1 MGGNLLMSHFSDRA
15 LRERAQH
22 DDAGLNRHFYNKLFS
37 HTKYYYRLRRDEISL
52 ELLQYANGRRVLEI
66 GSQCWIHWIE
76 GLHIQPDVLECINIS
91 SKALQTGEE
100 KAKTSRVKPKFSLM
114 DANNLEF
121 EDNSFDM
128 VFGDA
133 ILHHLDFV
141 RALDEIKR
149 VLTPNGRILF
159 CEPLSV
165 NPVGKVVRL
174 LTPQARTKDERP
186 LGLRELAEMQKRFD
200 TTVYYE
206 EFLSVP
212 FGVVS
217 RVLFSSPVNSL
228 MKTIYEIDRFIDSN
242 FPPIRRFYRHAI
254 IAGTNKG

>member
-1 MGGNLLMSHFSDRA
+1 
-15 LRERAQH
+15 
-22 DDAGLNRHFYNKLFS
+22 
-37 HTKYYYRLRRDEISL
+37 
-52 ELLQYANGRRVLEI
+52 
-66 GSQCWIHWIE
+66 
-76 GLHIQPDVLECINIS
+76 
-91 SKALQTGEE
+91 
-100 KAKTSRVKPKFSLM
+100 M

-149 VLTPNGRILF
+149 VLRPNGRILF

-174 LTPQARTKDERP
+174 LTPHARTKDERP
-186 LGLRELAEMQKRFD
+186 LGLRELEEIQKRFD

-228 MKTIYEIDRFIDSN
+228 MKTVYEIDRFIDSN

-254 IAGTNKG
+254 IAGTSKS

>member
-1 MGGNLLMSHFSDRA
+1 MSTFSDRA
-15 LRERAQH
+15 LRERVQH
-22 DDAGLNRHFYNKLFS
+22 DDVGLNRHFYNKVFS
-37 HTKYYYRLRRDEISL
+37 HTKHYYRLRRDEISL

-76 GLHIQPDVLECINIS
+76 ERRIQPAMLECINIS
-91 SKALQTGEE
+91 SKAIQKGEE
-100 KAKTSRVKPKFSLM
+100 KARSSRVKPKFSLM

-121 EDNSFDM
+121 ENESFDM

-149 VLTPNGRILF
+149 VLKPNGRILF

-165 NPVGKVVRL
+165 NPVSKIVRL
-174 LTPQARTKDERP
+174 LTPQARTKDEQP
-186 LGLRELAEMQKRFD
+186 LGMKELAELQKRFD

-217 RVLFSSPVNSL
+217 KVLFSSPANNL
-228 MKTIYEIDRFIDSN
+228 MRTAYEIDRFIDTK

-254 IAGTNKG
+254 IAGTRKN

>member
-1 MGGNLLMSHFSDRA
+1 MSNFSERA
-15 LRERAQH
+15 LREKVQH
-22 DDAGLNRHFYNKLFS
+22 DDVGLNRHFYNKVFS
-37 HTKYYYRLRRDEISL
+37 HTKHYYRLRRNEISL

-76 GLHIQPDVLECINIS
+76 GFHIQPDVLECINIS
-91 SKALQTGEE
+91 SKAIEKGEE
-100 KAKTSRVKPKFSLM
+100 QAQTSRVKPKFSLM

-121 EDNSFDM
+121 EDQSFDM

-149 VLTPNGRILF
+149 VLKPNGRILF
-159 CEPLSV
+159 CEPLSI
-165 NPVGKVVRL
+165 NPVGRVVRL
-174 LTPQARTKDERP
+174 LTPQARTQDEQP
-186 LGLRELAEMQKRFD
+186 LGMSELEEIQKRFD
-200 TTVYYE
+200 TIVYYE

-217 RVLFSSPVNSL
+217 KVLFSSPANSL
-228 MKTIYEIDRFIDSN
+228 MKTAYEIDRFIDSK
-242 FPPIRRFYRHAI
+242 FPPIRKFYRHAI
-254 IAGTNKG
+254 IAGIRKD